1 MVNVM
6 WLTSYVVVVVLLQQA
21 SCQGE
26 SRKADTFHHHKGDV
40 VEAAGEGELVL
51 TYVVVT

>member
-6 WLTSYVVVVVLLQQA
+6 RLTSFVVVALLQQA

-40 VEAAGEGELVL
+40 VEAEGEGELVSN
-51 TYVVVT
+51 VT